1 MSSKLINIAL
11 ATIFM
16 FTIAMPA
23 ILLAG
28 GNVPDTPITKVL
40 GYKTGL
46 ELTDS
51 QIKKLGIL
59 DNNFKEKMIQTLAQ
73 ADIRKREIDK
83 FTANWNNMNGI
94 ACCQLVKEYY
104 QFLSELKVLELNA
117 IMQAR
122 SVLTAEQIKKFS
134 ELANIE
140 TMLLDL
146 QPKLSLTF

>member
-94 ACCQLVKEYY
+94 ACCQ
-104 QFLSELKVLELNA
+104 FLSELKVLELNA